1 VPAAAAAVPALP
13 PVERHRSAAALSAT
27 VPLLGTTSRV
37 CPAHRAERSHVNDRE
52 VVVRPAEL
60 EVAPDGF

>member
-13 PVERHRSAAALSAT
+13 PVERDSAAAALSAT
-27 VPLLGTTSRV
+27 VPLLGTPSRL